1 MGRSRVSFWAS
12 SKSKIPNVAPQN
24 THFGTPERENQTHK
38 NGINNQLVRPF
49 IHSLSTEMWADA
61 RAVRP
66 YMPRNNQLVY
76 LFTCP
81 LSTKTLMDARAVR
94 PYMPRN
100 NQLVYLFT
108 CPLSTKTLMDARA
121 VHPYMHSD

>member
-12 SKSKIPNVAPQN
+12 FKSKIPNIALQN
-24 THFGTPERENQTHK
+24 THFGAPEREVQTHK

-49 IHSLSTEMWADA
+49 IRSLSTEMWADA

-66 YMPRNNQLVY
+66 YMPRNNRLVY

-108 CPLSTKTLMDARA
+108 CPLSTETLMDARA
-121 VHPYMHSD
+121 VRPYMHSN